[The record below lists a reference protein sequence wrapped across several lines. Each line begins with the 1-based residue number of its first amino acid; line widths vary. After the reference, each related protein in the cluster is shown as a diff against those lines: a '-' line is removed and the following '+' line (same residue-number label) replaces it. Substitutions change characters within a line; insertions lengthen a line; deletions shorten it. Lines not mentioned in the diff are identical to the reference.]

1 MTHIT
6 IINLVVRYHGSIYA
20 PQGGGVT
27 PVYGLNG
34 EDPPKCGTFFRLQ
47 VYEKVGISLVEV
59 YERVGR
65 SVKKTKTN
73 PLQKCV
79 TQQVIYQV

>member
-6 IINLVVRYHGSIYA
+6 IINLVARYHGSCYA

-27 PVYGLNG
+27 PVNGLNG
-34 EDPPKCGTFFRLQ
+34 KDPPKSGTFFRLQ
-47 VYEKVGISLVEV
+47 VYEKLEISLVEV

-73 PLQKCV
+73 RCKNV
-79 TQQVIYQV
+79 